1 MTNKNLF
8 LIVTKYWYD
17 RIASGEKRVEYR
29 ENTKYWKKRLIKE
42 IIDAPDGTNW
52 EPKIIYKFG
61 KNDTVE
67 FQCGY
72 SRKYPRLKFKIKG
85 IDCSGTPLLLE
96 ENKNIRK
103 TIKTE
108 YCFKIY
114 FTDFWQPIIGSNLLP
129 RITMLVR

>member
-1 MTNKNLF
+1 MLNKNLF
-8 LIVTKYWYD
+8 LIVKKEWYD
-17 RIASGEKRVEYR
+17 KIKSGEKRVEYR
-29 ENTKYWKKRLIKE
+29 ADTDYWAKRLIKE

-52 EPKIIYKFG
+52 ETKIIYKFK

-72 SRKYPRLKFKIKG
+72 SRKYPRLKFKIKC
-85 IDCSGTPLLLE
+85 IDYSSTPLPLE

-114 FTDFWQPIIGSNLLP
+114 FK
-129 RITMLVR
+129 